1 MEAKCLITHG
11 RPSSGRPHRSGA
23 QKQRPSFPRSDAPIT
38 TSPPP
43 TPKNPKKKHTEC
55 TDGRPRGGEG
65 KGGRE
70 GNVFSCVC
78 VKADL
83 TLRVRS
89 KDVRA
94 VVACQA
100 TEQVTEQCIP
110 PEQGVRTL
118 SPNMFFSCMCLSFAL
133 ALWWSLVLSAG
144 LGFVLVPLMD
154 PDWSWGAGRREG
166 RAGETGARCLRP
178 PGGGVGGRKRGAA
191 GEVGAPVQVSG
202 GPSSLTNFE
211 IDLRPAFPRCT
222 GAERSALLSQPES
235 CF

>member
-38 TSPPP
+38 TSPPL
-43 TPKNPKKKHTEC
+43 KNPKKKHTEC

-70 GNVFSCVC
+70 RNVFSCVR

-94 VVACQA
+94 AVACQA

-118 SPNMFFSCMCLSFAL
+118 SLNMFFSCMCLSFAL

>member
-1 MEAKCLITHG
+1 M
-11 RPSSGRPHRSGA
+11 
-23 QKQRPSFPRSDAPIT
+23 
-38 TSPPP
+38 
-43 TPKNPKKKHTEC
+43 
-55 TDGRPRGGEG
+55 
-65 KGGRE
+65 
-70 GNVFSCVC
+70 FSCVC

-89 KDVRA
+89 KDIRA
-94 VVACQA
+94 AVACQA

-118 SPNMFFSCMCLSFAL
+118 SLNMFFSCMCLSFAL

-166 RAGETGARCLRP
+166 RAGETEARCLRP

-222 GAERSALLSQPES
+222 GAEKGLLSSLSPSPASNYRLEQS
-235 CF
+235 CYLIKPPYKTISLIVSFARCRYKLAH

>member
-94 VVACQA
+94 AVACQA

-118 SPNMFFSCMCLSFAL
+118 SLNMFFSCMCLSFAL